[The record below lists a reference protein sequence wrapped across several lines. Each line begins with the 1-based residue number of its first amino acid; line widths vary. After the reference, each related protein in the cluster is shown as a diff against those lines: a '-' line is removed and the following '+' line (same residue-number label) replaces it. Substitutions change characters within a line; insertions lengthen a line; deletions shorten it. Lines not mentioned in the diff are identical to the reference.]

1 MKYTRTFLLAAL
13 SVLAFAFTGCKDE
26 IGVEDSKALLSSE
39 TDITVP
45 YPEAEGVV
53 TIFADGAW
61 VADVTDS
68 WITISPT
75 SGNGTVDVTYHVD
88 QNAGDS
94 PRTASIVVK
103 GGSRVDNLTINITQK
118 GDKYKGASTYS
129 ISDFMGL
136 EEGTGVKI
144 GACQVMALTN
154 SGFVVSDGSSNMY
167 VIGKPSN
174 VALGDNVTLSGDVV
188 KLNGLNA
195 LSLYDAFVSGSGT
208 ASYPTPEDITDGFK
222 AYAPGA
228 VTFVTFDGSYA
239 SNKFVVNNVEG
250 GKAEAPLASFGLPAL
265 DLHNVTVTGYY
276 IGTADG
282 VHDFVVTN
290 VVDGGLAAQIY
301 LQYEIETADFKN
313 NNNATFGTTY
323 QFPAIKGNGYIK
335 YVPYDLD
342 ATDGNKKFKMDISGN
357 DPRCTG
363 PWPGDYWLFYGEA
376 PIKSGSVVQIQ
387 FGARTS
393 ATGHKY
399 WILEYL
405 DGKTW
410 KTAGTP
416 KVSTDLP
423 GDQVE
428 YTAAMNAD
436 GATNVTVNETV
447 TFSRNVEHGQ
457 FRFRCVANWQASG
470 AGALAARNGGSAR
483 LAVASAQNTAP
494 QPIILMVSEGDGSAP
509 DLLPANIVASVNHL
523 AFDGTP
529 SGPKTFTI
537 TSDQDYTLT
546 AGASWFDIDIT
557 SGTANQEQTITV
569 TCDPSELSNL
579 RESEIVILS
588 GETELRIPVVQG
600 AAGQSIE
607 PFISIVGGNTMNI
620 EKDAKSYSVGVQSNV
635 DYTAESDAEWLTITK
650 TRALVT
656 VNELTFDVTE
666 NTALEAR
673 TAHITVTDASK
684 KLVSVLTV
692 VQAGTPA
699 AMCVKWAFSAD
710 RMSEYA
716 DFFGGTAGKLDKAAG
731 DGGMYVPANASTSGT
746 GTIKY
751 VQVDKTEV
759 DKDGKASRITGG
771 TGHPY
776 VTGAWPG
783 DYWLFT
789 ATDGTV
795 YPAGTKLHIYF
806 QTRIS
811 ATGLRYWMLE
821 YFDGNGWQPAGETQT
836 ATVGD
841 GTVTYN
847 IDVSTNSKQNSIVD
861 YTYTLAAPCKDMQFR
876 YRCVA
881 NFTGQSKV
889 ITAPN
894 GGTNRI
900 AGAEDGTSPVF
911 EVVK

>member
-1 MKYTRTFLLAAL
+1 MKHIRIYLLAAL
-13 SVLAFAFTGCKDE
+13 SVLAFTITGCKDE
-26 IGVEDSKALLSSE
+26 DGFEDSKALLSSE

-45 YPEAEGVV
+45 YPEAEGIV
-53 TIFADGAW
+53 TVFADGYW
-61 VADVTDS
+61 EADVTDT
-68 WITISPT
+68 WISISPK
-75 SGNGTVDVTYHVD
+75 SGTGTVDVTYHVD
-88 QNAGDS
+88 QNASES
-94 PRTASIVVK
+94 PRSASIVVK
-103 GGSRVDNLTINITQK
+103 GGSTVDNLTINVTQK
-118 GDKYKGASTYS
+118 GDRYKSAATYS
-129 ISDFMGL
+129 ISEFMGL
-136 EEGTGVKI
+136 DEGAGAKI
-144 GACQVMALTN
+144 SASQVMALTT
-154 SGFVVSDGSSNMY
+154 SGFIVSDGSSNMY
-167 VIGKPSN
+167 VIGSTAN
-174 VALGDNVTLSGDVV
+174 VKTGDSVTLSGDVV
-188 KLNGLNA
+188 KLNGFNA
-195 LSLYDAFVSGSGT
+195 LSLYDAFVVGNAT
-208 ASYPTPEDITDGFK
+208 PSYPTPENITDGFK

-228 VTFVTFDGSYA
+228 VTFVTFDGSY
-239 SNKFVVNNVEG
+239 SSSKFVVDNVEG
-250 GKAEAPLASFGLPAL
+250 GKAEAPLASLGLAAL

-282 VHDFVVTN
+282 VHDFVVTE
-290 VVDGGLAAQIY
+290 VSDGGLAAQIY
-301 LQYEIETADFKN
+301 LQFEIETANFKSSN
-313 NNNATFGTTY
+313 PNFGTTY
-323 QFPAIKGNGYIK
+323 QFDAVKGSGYIK

-342 ATDGNKKFKMDISGN
+342 GTDGNSKFKMDISGN

-363 PWPGDYWLFYGEA
+363 PWPEDYWLFYGDA

-410 KTAGTP
+410 KVAGTP

-483 LAVASAQNTAP
+483 LAVASAMHTAP
-494 QPIILMVSEGDGSAP
+494 QPIIMIVSEGDGSAP
-509 DLLPANIVASVNHL
+509 DLLPANIVTSVNHL

-529 SGPKTFTI
+529 AGPKTFTI
-537 TSDQDYTLT
+537 TSDQDYTLST
-546 AGASWFDIDIT
+546 TASWFSLDVT
-557 SGTANQEQTITV
+557 SGTANQEQTVTV

-579 RESEIVILS
+579 REGEIVILS

-620 EKDAKSYSVGVQSNV
+620 EKDAASYSVGVQSNV
-635 DYTAESDAEWLTITK
+635 EYTATSDADWLTITK
-650 TRALVT
+650 TRALVS
-656 VNELTFDVTE
+656 VNEMTFDVTE
-666 NTALEAR
+666 NTAVEAR
-673 TAHITVTDASK
+673 TGHITVTDASK

-716 DFFGGTAGKLDKAAG
+716 DHFGGTSGVADKAAG
-731 DGGMYVPANASTSGT
+731 DGGMYVPANASVNGT
-746 GTIKY
+746 GSIKY
-751 VQVDKTEV
+751 VQVDKSEV
-759 DKDGKASRITGG
+759 DAANNSKRIVGG

-776 VTGAWPG
+776 VVGAWPG

-789 ATDGTV
+789 ATDGSE

-811 ATGLRYWMLE
+811 ATGMKYWVLE
-821 YFDGNGWQPAGETQT
+821 YFDGKEWQPAGELQSVTVSDVTASYNLAVNT
-836 ATVGD
+836 ATPN
-841 GTVTYN
+841 N
-847 IDVSTNSKQNSIVD
+847 IID
-861 YTYTLAAPCKDMQFR
+861 YTYTLAAPCKEMQFR
-876 YRCVA
+876 YRCAA
-881 NFTGQSKV
+881 NITGKAAV
-889 ITAPN
+889 VTATN

-900 AGAEDGTSPVF
+900 AGADDGTSPVF

>member
-1 MKYTRTFLLAAL
+1 MKHIRIYLLAAL
-13 SVLAFAFTGCKDE
+13 SVLAFAIAGCKDE
-26 IGVEDSKALLSSE
+26 AGFEDSKALLSSE
-39 TDITVP
+39 TDITIP

-53 TIFADGAW
+53 TIFADGYW
-61 VADVTDS
+61 EADVTDT
-68 WITISPT
+68 WITISPK
-75 SGNGTVDVTYHVD
+75 SGTGSVDVTYHVD
-88 QNAGDS
+88 QNGSDS

-103 GGSRVDNLTINITQK
+103 GSSRVDNLTINITQK
-118 GDKYKGASTYS
+118 GDKYKNASTYS
-129 ISDFMGL
+129 LSEAMAL
-136 EEGTGVKI
+136 EEGTGVKTS
-144 GACQVMALTN
+144 ACQVMALTN

-167 VIGKPSN
+167 VVGSTSGLKI
-174 VALGDNVTLSGDVV
+174 GDNVTLSGDIV
-188 KLNGLNA
+188 KLNGFNA

-208 ASYPTPEDITDGFK
+208 ASYPTPENITDGFK

-228 VTFVTFDGSYA
+228 VTFVTFDGSY
-239 SNKFVVNNVEG
+239 SSSKFVVDNVEG
-250 GKAEAPLASFGLPAL
+250 GKAEAPLASLGLPAL

-276 IGTADG
+276 IGTANG
-282 VHDFVVTN
+282 IHDFVVTE
-290 VVDGGLAAQIY
+290 VTDGGLAAQIY
-301 LQYEIETADFKN
+301 LQYEIETSSFQDA
-313 NNNATFGTTY
+313 NNATFGTTY
-323 QFPAIKGNGYIK
+323 QFDAVKGKGYIK

-342 ATDGNKKFKMDISGN
+342 GTDGNKKFKMDISGK

-423 GDQVE
+423 GEQVE

-436 GATNVTVNETV
+436 GATNVTINETV

-483 LAVASAQNTAP
+483 LAVASAQHTAP

-509 DLLPANIVASVNHL
+509 DLLPANIVTSVNHL

-529 SGPKTFTI
+529 AGPKSFTI

-546 AGASWFDIDIT
+546 PSAGWFSLDVT
-557 SGTANQEQTITV
+557 SGTANQEQTVTV

-579 RESEIVILS
+579 REGEIVILS

-620 EKDAKSYSVGVQSNV
+620 EKDAASYSVGVQSNV
-635 DYTAESDAEWLTITK
+635 EYTATSDAGWLTITK
-650 TRALVT
+650 TRALVS
-656 VNELTFDVTE
+656 VNEMTFDVTE
-666 NTALEAR
+666 NTAVEAR
-673 TAHITVTDASK
+673 TGHITVTDVSG

-710 RMSEYA
+710 RMADYA
-716 DFFGGTAGKLDKAAG
+716 DHFGGTAGVADKTAG
-731 DGGMYVPANASTSGT
+731 DGGMYVQANLSGT

-751 VQVDKTEV
+751 VQVDKTEI
-759 DKDGKASRITGG
+759 DKDGKATRITGG

-776 VTGAWPG
+776 VTGQWPG

-811 ATGLRYWMLE
+811 ATGMRYWMLE
-821 YFDGNGWQPAGETQT
+821 YFDGNGWQPAVEPQT

-841 GTVTYN
+841 ATVSYN

-861 YTYTLAAPCKDMQFR
+861 CTYTLAAPCKDMQFR

-881 NFTGQSKV
+881 NFTGQSKIV
-889 ITAPN
+889 TAPN

-900 AGAEDGTSPVF
+900 AGADDGTSPIF